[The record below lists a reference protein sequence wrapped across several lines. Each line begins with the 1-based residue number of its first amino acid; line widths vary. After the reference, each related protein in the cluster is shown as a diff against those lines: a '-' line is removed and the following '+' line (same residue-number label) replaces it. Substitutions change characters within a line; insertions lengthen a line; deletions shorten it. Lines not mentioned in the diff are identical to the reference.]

1 MTGGP
6 VSLDRLRRPPRLR
19 AGDRVALLAP
29 SGPIAA
35 ERVQSG
41 AAWLRSLG
49 LDVVLGRHVL
59 DRDGQGLPFL
69 AGTDADRAGDLQR
82 AWTDPAVRAVF
93 AARGGDG
100 APRLLDLLDWS
111 ALADAGP
118 KVLAGSSDISVLH
131 QAFARRLGLAT
142 LYAPMPGTRVLAGPD
157 ADDTTRAH
165 LAATLLQPHA
175 AACLEGPATRALVPG
190 RAEGVTVGG
199 CLSLVAACVGTPDQV
214 TAAGGIALLE
224 DLGEAPYRV
233 ERLLTQLRRSGWF
246 DGVAGVVCGDWVDC
260 GDPDEVHAVLA
271 DRLGDLAVPVLL
283 GLPFGHG
290 RPQLTVPLGVPAELD
305 ADAGTLTM
313 QVPALR

>member
-1 MTGGP
+1 MIKAG
-6 VSLDRLRRPPRLR
+6 LRRPPRLQ

-29 SGPIAA
+29 SGPITA
-35 ERVQSG
+35 ERVQRG
-41 AAWLRSLG
+41 AAWLRGLG

-59 DRDGQGLPFL
+59 DRDGHGLPFL
-69 AGTDADRAGDLQR
+69 AGTDGDRARDLQE
-82 AWTDPAVRAVF
+82 AWTDPAVRGVLAV
-93 AARGGDG
+93 RGGDG
-100 APRLLDLLDWS
+100 APRLLDLLDW
-111 ALADAGP
+111 AAMADAGP

-131 QAFARRLGLAT
+131 QAFARRLGITT

-157 ADDTTRAH
+157 PDETTRAH
-165 LAATLLQPHA
+165 LAGTLLQPDA
-175 AACLEGPATRALVPG
+175 ATCLEGPATQTLVSG

-199 CLSLVAACVGTPDQV
+199 CLSLVAACAGTPEQV
-214 TAAGGIALLE
+214 PAAGGIAVLE

-260 GDPDEVHAVLA
+260 GDPDELRAVLA
-271 DRLGDLAVPVLL
+271 DRLGDLGVPVLL

-313 QVPALR
+313 LVPALR